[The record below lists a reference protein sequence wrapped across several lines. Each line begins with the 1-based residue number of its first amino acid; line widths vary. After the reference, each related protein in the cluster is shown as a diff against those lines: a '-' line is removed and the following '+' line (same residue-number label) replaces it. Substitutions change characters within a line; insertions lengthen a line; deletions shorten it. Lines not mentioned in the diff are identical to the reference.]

1 MEDTTMKRLITIMI
15 TLLFSFALVLP
26 VNATESDI
34 TSLQLTTPN
43 YRHHPMPWPPWDDD
57 NDDEDPYPWGGRHHG
72 GIFKVAD
79 LTGDDVSE
87 IILLEDETLTVMN
100 NEGDVLFTKTID
112 IIEDHHGGWWST
124 PMFGNHNH
132 EVGLDVSNLDDDL
145 DPEIIILDA
154 EKLIVLDNEGNLK
167 YTIALP

>member
-1 MEDTTMKRLITIMI
+1 MKRLITIMI
-15 TLLFSFALVLP
+15 TLLFGFALVLP
-26 VNATESDI
+26 VNATESDT
-34 TSLQLTTPN
+34 TSVTLHRDGPEQHRYCPG
-43 YRHHPMPWPPWDDD
+43 PPWDDND
-57 NDDEDPYPWGGRHHG
+57 DDEDPYPGPWGNGHHS

-87 IILLEDETLTVMN
+87 IVLLEDETLTVIN

-112 IIEDHHGGWWST
+112 IIEDHHGGWWSM

-132 EVGLDVSNLDDDL
+132 KAGLDVSNLDVDL

>member
-1 MEDTTMKRLITIMI
+1 MEDTTIKRLITIMI
-15 TLLFSFALVLP
+15 TLLFGFALVLP
-26 VNATESDI
+26 VNATDNNI
-34 TSLQLTTPN
+34 TSLRLTTPN

-57 NDDEDPYPWGGRHHG
+57 NDDEDPWGGMHHG

-87 IILLEDETLTVMN
+87 IVLLEDETLTVMN
-100 NEGDVLFTKTID
+100 NKGDVLFTKTID
-112 IIEDHHGGWWST
+112 IIEDHHGGWWSM
-124 PMFGNHNH
+124 PMFDNHNH